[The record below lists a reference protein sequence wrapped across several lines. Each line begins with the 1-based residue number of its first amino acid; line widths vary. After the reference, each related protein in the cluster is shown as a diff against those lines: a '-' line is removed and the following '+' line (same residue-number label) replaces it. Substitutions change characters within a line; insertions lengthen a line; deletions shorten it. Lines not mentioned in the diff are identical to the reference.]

1 MWVSHRQNQ
10 FGIWSWQRPHS
21 RCLSLQVIL
30 ISGSRRHRTKHNA
43 LDPAAAQYEH
53 EGGCVYNVLA
63 DSPFLYQAVM
73 LDAKRLFGK
82 RVDRL
87 AYQTYLLWK
96 HPSLQPLCGQLIL
109 QLTPTCFVD
118 ALQLPAKDHHITC
131 DTVEANKGSA
141 FSTDEISLSL
151 NSEATDGHT
160 SDWAVSTTFHHPHHP
175 GDSIMAR
182 SPSVHALGFLG
193 SLD

>member
-1 MWVSHRQNQ
+1 MWVSPTLSNRQNQ

-21 RCLSLQVIL
+21 RCLLLQVIL
-30 ISGSRRHRTKHNA
+30 NSGSRRHRTKHNA

-63 DSPFLYQAVM
+63 DSPVLYQAVM

-96 HPSLQPLCGQLIL
+96 HPSKVPCSRGA
-109 QLTPTCFVD
+109 FMRS
-118 ALQLPAKDHHITC
+118 
-131 DTVEANKGSA
+131 AN
-141 FSTDEISLSL
+141 F
-151 NSEATDGHT
+151 
-160 SDWAVSTTFHHPHHP
+160 TT
-175 GDSIMAR
+175 
-182 SPSVHALGFLG
+182 HAHVFR
-193 SLD
+193 